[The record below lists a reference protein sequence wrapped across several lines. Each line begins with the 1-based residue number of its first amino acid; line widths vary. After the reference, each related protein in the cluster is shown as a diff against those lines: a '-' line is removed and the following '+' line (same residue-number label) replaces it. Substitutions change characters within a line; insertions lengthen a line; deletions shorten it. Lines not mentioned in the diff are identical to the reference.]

1 MKMKKIV
8 LATAF
13 MTLFANCVMANNSIV
28 EEKIDVNEKV
38 VEVKEVKEKSESK
51 GEAIISVFANVNAAF
66 DEGVSKCGFQLD
78 RTYLGYQYSLG
89 NGLSIKA
96 VLDIGKPSEVD
107 DYHYVAY
114 IKNAQVSWKHKGLT
128 LTGGMISTT
137 QFNMQEKF
145 WGYRYIYKSFQ
156 DQYKFGSSADLGLSV
171 AYKFADWASADF
183 IMTNGE
189 GYKKI
194 QGDMG
199 FQYGLGV
206 TFTPV
211 KGFQIRLYGG
221 VNDATAEGEKD
232 VYNYASFIGY
242 KNDFFSLGGEFVM
255 MQNAKNVL
263 GNNQLGCSVY
273 GSIKPHKIVD
283 IYARYDMLTSN
294 GGWNMDN
301 DEMAVIAGLQVKLG
315 KYVKLAPNFRMT
327 MPKDVE
333 KNNKYMAYVSCYFG
347 L

>member
-1 MKMKKIV
+1 MKKMKFV
-8 LATAF
+8 LIAILTF
-13 MTLFANCVMANNSIV
+13 MSVNVMAMDSVATEKGKVENKVAESEVPKGKAIV
-28 EEKIDVNEKV
+28 
-38 VEVKEVKEKSESK
+38 
-51 GEAIISVFANVNAAF
+51 SVFANFNMAMQN
-66 DEGVSKCGFQLD
+66 GVSKCGFQLD

-89 NGLSIKA
+89 KGLELK
-96 VLDIGKPSEVD
+96 VVMDIGKPSSVD

-171 AYKFADWASADF
+171 AYKFADWVSADV

-194 QGDMG
+194 QGDLG
-199 FQYGLGV
+199 FQYGLGL

-211 KGFQIRLYGG
+211 EGLSLRLYGG
-221 VNDATAEGEKD
+221 LNDATEAEKVN
-232 VYNYASFIGY
+232 VYNYAAFVGY
-242 KNDFFSLGGEFVM
+242 KNKVFSLGGEFAM
-255 MQNAKNVL
+255 MQNSGNVESR
-263 GNNQLGCSVY
+263 NQLGCSVY
-273 GSIKPHKIVD
+273 GSVKAHKIVD
-283 IYARYDMLTSN
+283 VYARWDMLTSN
-294 GGWNMDN
+294 NGWNAAK
-301 DEMAVIAGLQVKLG
+301 DEMAVIAGAQVKLG
-315 KYVKLAPNFRMT
+315 KYVKVAPNFRMT
-327 MPKDVE
+327 IPKE
-333 KNNKYMAYVSCYFG
+333 GECKYMAYVSCYFG

>member
-1 MKMKKIV
+1 MKFV
-8 LATAF
+8 LIAILTF
-13 MTLFANCVMANNSIV
+13 MSVNVMAMDSVATEKWKVENKVAESEEPKGKAIV
-28 EEKIDVNEKV
+28 
-38 VEVKEVKEKSESK
+38 
-51 GEAIISVFANVNAAF
+51 SVFANFNMAMQN
-66 DEGVSKCGFQLD
+66 GVSKCGFQLD

-89 NGLSIKA
+89 KGLELKA
-96 VLDIGKPSEVD
+96 VMDIGKPSSVD

-171 AYKFADWASADF
+171 AYKFADWVSADV

-194 QGDMG
+194 QGDLG
-199 FQYGLGV
+199 FQYGLGL

-211 KGFQIRLYGG
+211 EGLSLRVYGG
-221 VNDATAEGEKD
+221 LNDATEAEMVN
-232 VYNYASFIGY
+232 VYNYAAFVGY
-242 KNDFFSLGGEFVM
+242 KNKAFSLGGEFAM
-255 MQNAKNVL
+255 MQNSGNVKSR
-263 GNNQLGCSVY
+263 NQLGCSVY
-273 GSIKPHKIVD
+273 GSVKAHKIVD
-283 IYARYDMLTSN
+283 VYARWDMLTSN
-294 GGWNMDN
+294 NGWNAAK
-301 DEMAVIAGLQVKLG
+301 DEMAVIAGTQVKLG
-315 KYVKLAPNFRMT
+315 KYVKIAPNFRMT
-327 MPKDVE
+327 IPKE
-333 KNNKYMAYVSCYFG
+333 GECKYMAYVSCYFG

>member
-1 MKMKKIV
+1 MKFV
-8 LATAF
+8 LIAILTF
-13 MTLFANCVMANNSIV
+13 MSVNVMAMDSVATEKGKVENKVAESEEPKGKAIV
-28 EEKIDVNEKV
+28 
-38 VEVKEVKEKSESK
+38 
-51 GEAIISVFANVNAAF
+51 SVFANFNMAMQN
-66 DEGVSKCGFQLD
+66 GVSKCGFQLD

-89 NGLSIKA
+89 KGLELKA
-96 VLDIGKPSEVD
+96 VMDIGKPSSVD

-171 AYKFADWASADF
+171 AYKFADWVSADA

-194 QGDMG
+194 QGDLG
-199 FQYGLGV
+199 FQYGLGL

-211 KGFQIRLYGG
+211 EGLSLRVYGG
-221 VNDATAEGEKD
+221 LNDATEAEKVN
-232 VYNYASFIGY
+232 VYNYAAFVGY
-242 KNDFFSLGGEFVM
+242 KNKVFSLGGEFAM
-255 MQNAKNVL
+255 MQNSGNVKSR
-263 GNNQLGCSVY
+263 NQLGCSVY
-273 GSIKPHKIVD
+273 GSVKAHKIVD
-283 IYARYDMLTSN
+283 VYARWDMLTSN
-294 GGWNMDN
+294 NGWNAAK
-301 DEMAVIAGLQVKLG
+301 DEMAVIAGAQVKLG
-315 KYVKLAPNFRMT
+315 KYVKIAPNFRMT
-327 MPKDVE
+327 IPKE
-333 KNNKYMAYVSCYFG
+333 GECKYMAYVSCYFG